1 MSADGRNSDRQET
14 QQDHDGGALLGRAA
28 QLDAEDTLASYR
40 DLFIGTD
47 TPLSYLDGN
56 SLGRPLK
63 RTPQDISDFIR
74 DSWGGRLIRGW
85 DEEWLDL
92 PHAIGD
98 QLGRAVLGAAPGQ
111 TVIADSTTV
120 VLYKLIR
127 AAVAAVGDPART
139 EVVVDTDNFPTDRYL
154 VEGIAREEGLTLR
167 WIESD
172 PSSGVTVAQVREA
185 IGPATAVVLLSHV
198 AYRSGFLADL
208 PAITAAV
215 HGAGAVV
222 VWDLCHSAGSVEIDL
237 DGADV
242 DFAAGCTYKYLNGGP
257 GSPAFAYVNSRH
269 LPGLQQP
276 IWGWMGRRDAFE
288 MAAGYEPAPGIRSF
302 LSGTPAIF
310 GMLAMRGTLD
320 LIEEA
325 GMAAIRQKSL
335 KLTGYAVELF
345 ESWLEPLGARLASPR
360 DPQQRGSHITVDHP
374 AFREVTAE
382 LWEQDVI
389 PDFRA
394 PQGIRIGLSPL
405 STSFEEVYRGV
416 AAIRERLEGR
426 GFDNPRGM
434 PVN

>member
-1 MSADGRNSDRQET
+1 MTGTRDD
-14 QQDHDGGALLGRAA
+14 GALPGRAA
-28 QLDAEDTLASYR
+28 QLDAEDPLASYR

-92 PHAIGD
+92 PHTLGD
-98 QLGRAVLGAAPGQ
+98 QLGRAVLGAAQGQ

-127 AAVAAVGDPART
+127 AAIAAVTDPART
-139 EVVVDTDNFPTDRYL
+139 EIVLDTDNFPTDRYL
-154 VEGIAREEGLTLR
+154 MEGIAREEGLTLR

-172 PSSGVTVAQVREA
+172 PTSGVTVDQVREA
-185 IGPATAVVLLSHV
+185 TGPGTAVVLLSHV

-208 PAITAAV
+208 PAVTAAV
-215 HGAGAVV
+215 HDAGALVI
-222 VWDLCHSAGSVEIDL
+222 WDLCHSAGSVQIDL
-237 DGADV
+237 DGAGV

-276 IWGWMGRRDAFE
+276 IWGWMGRNDAFE
-288 MAAGYEPAPGIRSF
+288 MAAGYEPAPGIRRF

-310 GMLAMRGTLD
+310 GMLAMRGTLEM
-320 LIEEA
+320 IEEA
-325 GMAAIRQKSL
+325 GMAAIREKSL
-335 KLTGYAVELF
+335 KLTGYAMDLF
-345 ESWLEPLGARLASPR
+345 EAWLEPLGARLSSPR
-360 DPQQRGSHITVDHP
+360 DPLRRGSHITVDHP
-374 AFREVTAE
+374 AFRDVTAE

-405 STSFEEVYRGV
+405 STSFDEVRHGM
-416 AAIRERLEGR
+416 AAIHQSLEGR
-426 GFDNPRGM
+426 GFDNLRGM

>member
-1 MSADGRNSDRQET
+1 MHRGELTEN
-14 QQDHDGGALLGRAA
+14 HDGGALLGRAA
-28 QLDAEDTLASYR
+28 QLDAEDPLASYR

-63 RTPQDISDFIR
+63 RTPQDISDFIW

-92 PHAIGD
+92 PHTIGD

-127 AAVAAVGDPART
+127 AATAAITDPART
-139 EVVVDTDNFPTDRYL
+139 EIVLDTDNFPTDRYL

-172 PSSGVTVAQVREA
+172 PSSGVTVEQVREA
-185 IGPATAVVLLSHV
+185 TGPRTAVVLLSQV

-215 HGAGAVV
+215 HDAGALV

-237 DGADV
+237 DGAGV

-276 IWGWMGRRDAFE
+276 IWGWMGRKDAFE

-325 GMAAIRQKSL
+325 GMAAIREKSV
-335 KLTGYAVELF
+335 KLTGYALDLF
-345 ESWLEPLGARLASPR
+345 DTWLEPLGVRLASPR
-360 DPQQRGSHITVDHP
+360 DPLQRGSHITVDHP
-374 AFREVTAE
+374 AFRDVTAE

-405 STSFEEVYRGV
+405 STSFDEVRRGV
-416 AAIRERLEGR
+416 DAIRERLQGR
-426 GFDNPRGM
+426 GFDNLRGM

>member
-1 MSADGRNSDRQET
+1 MSTHPDGMTEN
-14 QQDHDGGALLGRAA
+14 HDGGDLPGRAA
-28 QLDAEDTLASYR
+28 QLDAEDPLASYR

-92 PHAIGD
+92 PHTIGD
-98 QLGRAVLGAAPGQ
+98 QLGRAVLGAAAGQ

-127 AAVAAVGDPART
+127 AATAAVTDPART
-139 EVVVDTDNFPTDRYL
+139 EIVLDTDNFPTDRYL
-154 VEGIAREEGLTLR
+154 MEGIAREEGLTVR

-172 PSSGVTVAQVREA
+172 PTSGVSVEQVREA
-185 IGPATAVVLLSHV
+185 TGPGTAVVLLSHV

-215 HGAGAVV
+215 HDAGALV
-222 VWDLCHSAGSVEIDL
+222 VWDLCHSAGSVEIGL
-237 DGADV
+237 DAAGV

-276 IWGWMGRRDAFE
+276 IWGWMGRKDAFE

-325 GMAAIRQKSL
+325 GMAAIREKSL
-335 KLTGYAVELF
+335 KLTGYAMDLF
-345 ESWLEPLGARLASPR
+345 EAWLEPLGVALASPR
-360 DPQQRGSHITVDHP
+360 DLLQRGSHITVDHP
-374 AFREVTAE
+374 AFRDVTAE

-405 STSFEEVYRGV
+405 STSFDEVRLGM
-416 AAIRERLEGR
+416 AAIRERLQGR